1 MSMWTKPQYGAALL
15 FLLLLAACGSDSG
28 FNKKED
34 FASKEGGVQFVNM
47 MPDSPEVT
55 IIHGFDNTQVPFPV
69 SAPIK
74 VRFED
79 KYDWRIAYLDSS
91 GKEITVIKDENQP
104 ITENFLSTFLF
115 MGSLQQPDVQI
126 VDREILP
133 VEDKPADM
141 ADIWFASNI
150 TNHPMVDIYIT
161 AFSADLAT
169 SAVLTT
175 LTSGSSSRQFSVGAG
190 TEKQLRITAAGSLDI
205 LFDSGSIAIPENSL
219 DLYALV
225 DDFGPSAANHVDVIR
240 SLTLAGTTITDVSQS
255 GSARLGNYTSFETIK
270 ATIGAV
276 VFPPTP
282 QEDRST
288 YQDVADGEQT
298 LIVTSDGLQLEELV
312 VNVRLGSFQSVYTFD
327 NLDAQIQ
334 AATNSLIVADEHR
347 PIIDR
352 SLFKFVNGNNQ
363 TVDLYAL
370 RDNDTLE
377 NSLPLINDMSFGG
390 TATNETLSEVINFVV
405 TSSDATETLAN
416 KIVNLMESESYTL
429 IFDDEGIIQAL
440 TN

>member
-1 MSMWTKPQYGAALL
+1 MWTKLRYGAALL
-15 FLLLLAACGSDSG
+15 FVLLLAACGSDSG

-34 FASKEGGVQFVNM
+34 FASKEGRVQFVNM
-47 MPDSPEVT
+47 MPDSPQVT
-55 IIHGFDNTQVPFPV
+55 IIHGFDQTQVSFPV
-69 SAPIK
+69 SAPIE

-91 GKEITVIKDENQP
+91 GKEVTVIKDENQQ
-104 ITENFLSTFLF
+104 ITENFLTTFLF

-133 VEDKPADM
+133 LEDKPADM

-150 TNHPMVDIYIT
+150 TTHPMVDIYIT
-161 AFSADLAT
+161 DFSADLTT

-175 LTSGSSSRQFSVGAG
+175 LTSGSSSQQFSVPAG
-190 TEKQLRITAAGSLDI
+190 TGKQLRITVAGSMDI
-205 LFDSGSIAIPENSL
+205 LFDSGSIEIPENSL

-225 DDFGPSAANHVDVIR
+225 DDFGPSAENHVDVIR
-240 SLTLAGTTITDVSQS
+240 SLTVAGSAITDVSQS
-255 GSARLGNYTSFETIK
+255 GSARLGNFTSAETIE
-270 ATIGAV
+270 ATIGSV
-276 VFPPTP
+276 IFPSTS

-288 YQDVADGEQT
+288 YLNVADGEQT
-298 LIVTSDGLQLEELV
+298 LIVTSDGTQLEELV
-312 VNVRLGSFQSVYTFD
+312 LNVQSGGFQSVYTFD
-327 NLDAQIQ
+327 NVDAQTQ
-334 AATNSLIVADEHR
+334 PATSSLIVPDEHR

-352 SLFKFVNGNNQ
+352 SLFKFVNGSNQ

-370 RDNDTLE
+370 RNNDTLE
-377 NSLPLINDMSFGG
+377 NSLPLINDISFGG
-390 TATNETLSEVINFVV
+390 TATNETGNEVINFVV

-416 KIVNLMESESYTL
+416 KIVTLMERESYTL

>member
-1 MSMWTKPQYGAALL
+1 MWTKPQYGAALL

-69 SAPIK
+69 SAPIE

-104 ITENFLSTFLF
+104 ITEYFLSTFLF

-169 SAVLTT
+169 SAVLT
-175 LTSGSSSRQFSVGAG
+175 L
-190 TEKQLRITAAGSLDI
+190 
-205 LFDSGSIAIPENSL
+205 
-219 DLYALV
+219 
-225 DDFGPSAANHVDVIR
+225 
-240 SLTLAGTTITDVSQS
+240 
-255 GSARLGNYTSFETIK
+255 
-270 ATIGAV
+270 
-276 VFPPTP
+276 
-282 QEDRST
+282 
-288 YQDVADGEQT
+288 
-298 LIVTSDGLQLEELV
+298 
-312 VNVRLGSFQSVYTFD
+312 
-327 NLDAQIQ
+327 
-334 AATNSLIVADEHR
+334 SLIH
-347 PIIDR
+347 I
-352 SLFKFVNGNNQ
+352 
-363 TVDLYAL
+363 
-370 RDNDTLE
+370 
-377 NSLPLINDMSFGG
+377 
-390 TATNETLSEVINFVV
+390 
-405 TSSDATETLAN
+405 
-416 KIVNLMESESYTL
+416 
-429 IFDDEGIIQAL
+429 
-440 TN
+440 